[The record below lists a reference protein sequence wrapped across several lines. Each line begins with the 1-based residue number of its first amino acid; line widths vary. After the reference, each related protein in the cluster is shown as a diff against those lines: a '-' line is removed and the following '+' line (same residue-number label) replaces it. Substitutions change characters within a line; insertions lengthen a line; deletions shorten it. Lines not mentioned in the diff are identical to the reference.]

1 MWELPSGLIIIF
13 LFCFYFNNFFS
24 FQTCVWSIELHII
37 LFVFMLGI
45 RVRTEIRKE
54 LCPCGTG
61 LTHAVT
67 TGWKEGPSFDTR
79 KSGTEICSI
88 NSPMGAIRI

>member
-1 MWELPSGLIIIF
+1 M
-13 LFCFYFNNFFS
+13 
-24 FQTCVWSIELHII
+24 HII

-67 TGWKEGPSFDTR
+67 TGWKEGPGLIPEGAAL
-79 KSGTEICSI
+79 KS
-88 NSPMGAIRI
+88 AV

>member
-13 LFCFYFNNFFS
+13 LFCFYFNNFFFPFKHES
-24 FQTCVWSIELHII
+24 GALSCILHC
-37 LFVFMLGI
+37 FVFILGI

-61 LTHAVT
+61 LTHAIT
-67 TGWKEGPSFDTR
+67 TGWKEGPGLIPEGAAL
-79 KSGTEICSI
+79 KS
-88 NSPMGAIRI
+88 AV